1 MIQNARMEHGR
12 ALRAL
17 LRTDRTGL
25 LSTLSVRHGGA
36 PFGSV
41 VPYALWNTGEPL
53 LYLSDL
59 AAHTQ
64 NLRADPRCSLLV
76 SDSASDA
83 VQPTR
88 ATLVG
93 RCAPLADAA
102 AGRAAFA
109 ARHPQSEALQLPGFA
124 AFLLHV
130 EEVRFIGGFAAAAWL
145 GPHELRGAD

>member
-1 MIQNARMEHGR
+1 MEHAR

-17 LRTDRTGL
+17 LRAERSGM
-25 LSTLSVRHGGA
+25 LSTLSARHGGA
-36 PFGSV
+36 PFGSI
-41 VPYALWNTGEPL
+41 VPYALWTTGEPL
-53 LYLSDL
+53 LWLSDL

-76 SDSASDA
+76 GDSSSPAA
-83 VQPTR
+83 QPAR

-93 RCAPLADAA
+93 RCTPLPDAA

-109 ARHPQSEALQLPGFA
+109 ARHPESEALQLPGFSP
-124 AFLLHV
+124 FLLCAL
-130 EEVRFIGGFAAAAWL
+130 EIRFIGGFAAAAWL